1 MSLFSK
7 NLRFLRRQG
16 NHNQEDIS
24 ILFNKRGNTIGNW
37 ENEKSEPNLK
47 ELMVLGSFFKTSTHD
62 LLHIDIETAAA
73 VPGNGNAYALTDPGN
88 SQVSEASPDAFW
100 VLLREIRA
108 LNDKVDLLL
117 SGMDSTGH
125 SNHSDKSYH

>member
-7 NLRFLRRQG
+7 NLRFLRKQG

-24 ILFNKRGNTIGNW
+24 ILFKKRGNTIGNW

-47 ELMVLGSFFKTSTHD
+47 ELMVLGSFFKVSTHD
-62 LLHIDIETAAA
+62 LLHLDLESA
-73 VPGNGNAYALTDPGN
+73 VDGVNKDSAYGVMDRVN

-100 VLLREIRA
+100 VILREIRA
-108 LNDKVDLLL
+108 LNDKVDLLV
-117 SGMDSTGH
+117 SSMDSTNSGQR
-125 SNHSDKSYH
+125 SDKSYH